1 MRKTH
6 QNLSETH
13 IIGEHTRERT
23 LRAEHCPVLQQRQ
36 IAHLGVADAAA
47 PYSMVRTHLNGTYML
62 ACFSGQGQILLD
74 GRWQTCREGMAC
86 LAPPHVL
93 HAFHAMPG
101 RRWGFCWVKYDQP
114 AGQKPLITSA
124 SPVMAKFDA
133 FALKSAIDGL
143 SHESSGSA
151 DPALLR
157 HWLDLV
163 HLYVLRFAQ
172 PWHEDDRLSHLWSL
186 VEKDPGSP
194 WTLERLAGLC
204 HYSSEHLRRLCQKQ
218 LGRSPMH
225 HVTYLRMQKAAQLLE
240 STSEKIERIADAVGY
255 QNPFVF
261 STTFKKWIGWRP
273 SEYRKRKNR

>member
-13 IIGEHTRERT
+13 LVGEYTREKT
-23 LRAEHCPVLQQRQ
+23 VRAEHCPVLQQRQ
-36 IAHLGVADAAA
+36 IAHLGVADAAT

-101 RRWGFCWVKYDQP
+101 HRWGFCWVKYEQP
-114 AGQKPLITSA
+114 AGQKPFITSA

-133 FALKSAIDGL
+133 LALKSAIDGL
-143 SHESSGSA
+143 SHESAGSA

-172 PWHEDDRLSHLWSL
+172 PWHQDDRLSHLWAMI
-186 VEKDPGSP
+186 EKNPGDT
-194 WTLERLAGLC
+194 WTLDRLASLC

-240 STSEKIERIADAVGY
+240 STSEKIEGIADAVGY
-255 QNPFVF
+255 ENPFVF

-273 SEYRKRKNR
+273 SEYRKQRSA